1 MNFSIALI
9 ARNESKTLPRLMDSL
24 KVFQEKGGE
33 VLLLD
38 TGSTDNTPDIARSLG
53 CIVHEVGNK
62 FRVTLD
68 KETADEINKKFV
80 VEDEPAVVK
89 EGDSMFDYSSARNY
103 IAQFAKNDML
113 ATPDCDE
120 IYTKLD
126 LDKINEEIENGADQL
141 EYQFV
146 YAHDEAGNEMIKFLH
161 CKFYNRKKLFW
172 TGIIHEVL
180 SAVPGSEPKRVNLP
194 EEIIKLEHWQNPE
207 TNRGGYLVGLAYD
220 CFKNPDNDRNAHY
233 FGRELFYYNRFN
245 SAIAQFKKHIEMNRW
260 PTERSQSMIYIG
272 EAYLKLGNKDEAFK
286 YFWMAFDLE
295 PNRREP
301 LMKMAEYYYERHMV
315 DQILPILNAVL
326 TVKGGD
332 FYANYQPY
340 YEHLPHEMMYWALY
354 EKQAISAAAMHF
366 DACLGYQPL
375 GPKYLHDFRWFYTLP
390 KVSFIIPTLGRRE
403 GLERVMQ
410 SIVNLDYPQDKIEII
425 IVHDGETPT
434 SWEVDWKSDKRI
446 KVVAIPERGG
456 VPKALKRGL
465 DDATG
470 DWIVYASNDIE
481 FTPLSLMTAYK
492 IAFDNNKKFVAFNTG
507 YVGPDEGNICEHF
520 LLRKDIIKQLGGEIF
535 DTDFHH
541 VGVDNLLWAK
551 LKRLGQNFRCD
562 KAVVIHY
569 HWSQNP
575 GREGTEMDETA
586 KIAYNEE
593 EVRQDRELLAKKL
606 LELNIPSVSETKK

>member
-1 MNFSIALI
+1 MKFSIALI
-9 ARNESKTLPRLMDSL
+9 AKNESRTLPRLMDSL

-38 TGSTDNTPDIARSLG
+38 TGSTDSTPDIARSLG

-68 KETADEINKKFV
+68 KDLVQKINEKFI
-80 VEDEPAVVK
+80 VEDDAPVVK

-126 LDKINEEIENGADQL
+126 LDKINGEIEKGADQL

-146 YAHDEAGNEMIKFLH
+146 YAHDERGNEMIKFLH
-161 CKFYNRKKLFW
+161 CKFYNRAKLKW
-172 TGIIHEVL
+172 SGVIHEVL
-180 SAVPGSEPKRVNLP
+180 VPTTEAEPKRVNLP
-194 EEIIKLEHWQNPE
+194 EDIIKLEHWQNPE

-220 CFKNPDNDRNAHY
+220 SFINPDNDRNAHY
-233 FGRELFYYNRFN
+233 FGRELFYYGRHK
-245 SAIAQFKKHIEMNRW
+245 SAIEQFKRHIAMNRW
-260 PTERSQSMIYIG
+260 PTERSASMCYIG
-272 EAYLKLGNKDEAFK
+272 ESYLLMGNKDEAFK

-301 LMKMAEYYYERHMV
+301 LMKMAEYYYERKMV

-326 TVKGGD
+326 TIKGGD

-340 YEHLPHEMMYWALY
+340 YEHLPHEMMYWALWQ
-354 EKQAISAAAMHF
+354 KGAITASAMHF

-375 GPKYLHDFRWFYTLP
+375 NPKYLHDFRWYYTLP
-390 KVSFIIPTLGRRE
+390 KVSFIIPTLGRPE
-403 GLERVMQ
+403 GLQRCVD
-410 SIVNLDYPQDKIEII
+410 SIKNLDYPQDLIEII
-425 IVHDGETPT
+425 IVHDGEKIEKTLEGT
-434 SWEVDWKSDKRI
+434 RQFANEKRL
-446 KVVAIPERGG
+446 G
-456 VPKALKRGL
+456 VPKTLKVGL
-465 DDATG
+465 EFAKG

-481 FTPLSLMTAYK
+481 FTPESLMVAYK

-535 DTDFHH
+535 DTEFHH

-562 KAVVIHY
+562 KAVVIHH

-575 GREGTEMDETA
+575 GREGSAMDETA

-606 LELNIPSVSETKK
+606 LELTTPAGLENQK